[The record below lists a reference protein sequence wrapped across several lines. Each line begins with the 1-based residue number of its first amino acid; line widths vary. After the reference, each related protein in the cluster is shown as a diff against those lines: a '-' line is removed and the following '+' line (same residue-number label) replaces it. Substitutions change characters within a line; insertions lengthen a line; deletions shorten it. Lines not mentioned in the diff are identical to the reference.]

1 MEESIYPINFFE
13 VQERSV
19 KMTENYISR
28 KAIKERIEK
37 EIVNYDKK
45 IQNIMDEN
53 NILNKVIL
61 VLTESSNTARRI
73 AKTHFEKIITEA
85 LQYVTQST
93 DYEFVIKEMT
103 DRSKASYEFFIKTTV
118 NGQESLQN
126 PKDANGGGFVD
137 IISVAAKYAYL
148 ELFNDPKIQCGTVFL
163 DEPGKMIDEQR
174 SVKFAEY
181 IKELGNNYNRQT
193 IMITHNANLKDI
205 ADQTHYVYQD
215 NNLTSKVQQ
224 IQNVS
229 LEGIETMVKEQLC

>member
-37 EIVNYDKK
+37 EIVDYDKK

-85 LQYVTQST
+85 L
-93 DYEFVIKEMT
+93 
-103 DRSKASYEFFIKTTV
+103 
-118 NGQESLQN
+118 
-126 PKDANGGGFVD
+126 
-137 IISVAAKYAYL
+137 
-148 ELFNDPKIQCGTVFL
+148 
-163 DEPGKMIDEQR
+163 
-174 SVKFAEY
+174 
-181 IKELGNNYNRQT
+181 
-193 IMITHNANLKDI
+193 
-205 ADQTHYVYQD
+205 
-215 NNLTSKVQQ
+215 
-224 IQNVS
+224 
-229 LEGIETMVKEQLC
+229 